1 MPRTIWKDCRARGT
15 LSLNTHAHTHARFHM
30 ISSRLS
36 ADLSSSVCNECFLI
50 AIIFVPLVFF
60 YQHSELITFILI
72 LVRRMPS
79 KTEKSNCAICH
90 CPIRSSEAVRL
101 SSTHTKHCKHDF
113 WSGERSAVVFVAH
126 SVDIVNTN
134 LFENLLQVIGQS
146 HSGCD

>member
-36 ADLSSSVCNECFLI
+36 NFFLI

-60 YQHSELITFILI
+60 NQHSELITFILI

-113 WSGERSAVVFVAH
+113 WSAERSVVVFVAH
-126 SVDIVNTN
+126 SIDIVNTN
-134 LFENLLQVIGQS
+134 SFENLLQVIGQS